1 MGIHKQNNSKKKKSI
16 FLTSLQQFNDG
27 FLNWFS
33 EVCLSVYTGR
43 YDNYTKPFEIDGTPL
58 KYVVYGKVKDK
69 VPQISDLDIQD
80 TGFYAFKNL
89 DDHIHIILG
98 TYTIISTM

>member
-43 YDNYTKPFEIDGTPL
+43 YDNYIKPFEIDGSPL
-58 KYVVYGKVKDK
+58 KYVVYEKVIGQGTTDFLIWIFK
-69 VPQISDLDIQD
+69 IQ
-80 TGFYAFKNL
+80 AFTLSK
-89 DDHIHIILG
+89 IWMIIFIL
-98 TYTIISTM
+98 S

>member
-43 YDNYTKPFEIDGTPL
+43 YDNYTKPFEMDRL
-58 KYVVYGKVKDK
+58 
-69 VPQISDLDIQD
+69 
-80 TGFYAFKNL
+80 
-89 DDHIHIILG
+89 
-98 TYTIISTM
+98 

>member
-1 MGIHKQNNSKKKKSI
+1 M
-16 FLTSLQQFNDG
+16 TSLQQFNDG

-43 YDNYTKPFEIDGTPL
+43 YDNYSKPFEIYGSPL
-58 KYVVYGKVKDK
+58 KYVVYGKVIG
-69 VPQISDLDIQD
+69 QGTDLDIQD

-98 TYTIISTM
+98 TLTIISTM

>member
-43 YDNYTKPFEIDGTPL
+43 YDNY
-58 KYVVYGKVKDK
+58 
-69 VPQISDLDIQD
+69 
-80 TGFYAFKNL
+80 
-89 DDHIHIILG
+89 IL
-98 TYTIISTM
+98 SRLR

>member
-33 EVCLSVYTGR
+33 DMT
-43 YDNYTKPFEIDGTPL
+43 
-58 KYVVYGKVKDK
+58 
-69 VPQISDLDIQD
+69 
-80 TGFYAFKNL
+80 
-89 DDHIHIILG
+89 IIL
-98 TYTIISTM
+98 SRLR

>member
-33 EVCLSVYTGR
+33 EVCLSVFTGR
-43 YDNYTKPFEIDGTPL
+43 YDNYTKPFEIDGSPL

-69 VPQISDLDIQD
+69 VPHISDLDIQD

-98 TYTIISTM
+98 TLNIISTM

>member
-58 KYVVYGKVKDK
+58 NYVDYGKVIGQGTTDFLIWIFK
-69 VPQISDLDIQD
+69 IQ
-80 TGFYAFKNL
+80 AFTLSK
-89 DDHIHIILG
+89 IWMIIFIL
-98 TYTIISTM
+98 S

>member
-43 YDNYTKPFEIDGTPL
+43 YDNYTKPFEIYGSPL
-58 KYVVYGKVKDK
+58 KYVVYGKVIGQGTTDFLIWIIK
-69 VPQISDLDIQD
+69 IQ
-80 TGFYAFKNL
+80 AFTLSK
-89 DDHIHIILG
+89 IWMIIFIL
-98 TYTIISTM
+98 S

>member
-16 FLTSLQQFNDG
+16 FLTSLQQFNDD

-43 YDNYTKPFEIDGTPL
+43 YDNYTKPFEIDGSLL
-58 KYVVYGKVKDK
+58 KYVVYGKVIGQGTTDFLIWIIK
-69 VPQISDLDIQD
+69 IQ
-80 TGFYAFKNL
+80 AFTLSK
-89 DDHIHIILG
+89 IWMIIFIL
-98 TYTIISTM
+98 S

>member
-1 MGIHKQNNSKKKKSI
+1 MMGIHKQNNSKKKKSI

-58 KYVVYGKVKDK
+58 KYVVYGKVIGQGTTDFLIWIFKM
-69 VPQISDLDIQD
+69 Q
-80 TGFYAFKNL
+80 AFTLSK
-89 DDHIHIILG
+89 IWMIIFIL
-98 TYTIISTM
+98 S